1 MQINSLFI
9 SSSTSYVRLACRIP
23 RLIQMHAFLTGLAW
37 PAKENNQNII
47 NVLKKQQ
54 SNTTQMPREPP
65 SSNAMRLPGSPAQA
79 PPVLPAT
86 CAQEAFPDCRGDRG
100 CFKNHFASVKYCTTF
115 FADCQDA
122 QNRSQKP
129 DSTTGMCYTTC
140 SGETG
145 QVWSWKQHTGS
156 RKGEQPWRR
165 QQHACHTHCSNLP
178 PSFASP
184 AWKLSRP
191 GAIWSSL

>member
-1 MQINSLFI
+1 MP
-9 SSSTSYVRLACRIP
+9 C
-23 RLIQMHAFLTGLAW
+23 AFLTHL
-37 PAKENNQNII
+37 
-47 NVLKKQQ
+47 LKHH
-54 SNTTQMPREPP
+54 
-65 SSNAMRLPGSPAQA
+65 
-79 PPVLPAT
+79 PAT

-100 CFKNHFASVKYCTTF
+100 CFKNHFASVKYCTAF

-191 GAIWSSL
+191 GAIWSSLWRLYPSAQQLSSSDNHMVVRRTTCSMSKTEKKTNYGCL